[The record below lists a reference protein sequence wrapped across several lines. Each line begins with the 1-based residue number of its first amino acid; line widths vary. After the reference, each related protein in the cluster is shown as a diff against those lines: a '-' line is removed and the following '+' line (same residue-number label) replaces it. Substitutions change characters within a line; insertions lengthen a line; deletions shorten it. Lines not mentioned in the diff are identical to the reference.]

1 MNQSGSQVL
10 ALHHTRHGGE
20 RLRELVAAAPLAR
33 LAGLE
38 TAVEIFERK
47 AVQLQPEILLVEYTS
62 EQGGLGDLLER
73 LRRSV
78 PRGAVVAW
86 SPSKD
91 PDDILKAMR
100 QGVREYLV
108 EPAAAQAFNDAVL
121 RLARMSQAGG
131 QPVGRLIAVLGVK
144 GGVGVSHLAVNLAW
158 RLSQTQGLRVALI
171 DLDLGGGDLATLL
184 DQEPSRDL
192 SDVAGE
198 FDRLDAVL
206 MDSLLAEIAPG
217 LRLLAAPSDP
227 VEAEAVGPEH
237 LGRALDHLLDS
248 HQVVILDL
256 GSRLDELTLA
266 ALDRTDLALMV
277 VEPSVV
283 GLKGARRLQHLF
295 ERLGIPTVKQALVVN
310 RDGAK
315 GCVSRTEIERVLGR
329 KVMAYLPNDSQ
340 AVMEAGNAG
349 RPVVQDWPRSKWTK
363 AVAALAKS
371 LGEGR
376 EARS

>member
-1 MNQSGSQVL
+1 MTPAGSQVL
-10 ALHHTRHGGE
+10 ALHHSRHGGE

-38 TAVEIFERK
+38 TALEVFERK
-47 AVQLQPEILLVEYTS
+47 AVQLQPEILLVEYTAD
-62 EQGGLGDLLER
+62 QAGLTDLLER

-86 SPSKD
+86 SPSKE
-91 PDDILKAMR
+91 PEDILKAMR
-100 QGVREYLV
+100 LGVREYLV
-108 EPAAAQAFNDAVL
+108 EPAATQAFNDAVL
-121 RLARMSQAGG
+121 RLARLSQAGG
-131 QPVGRLIAVLGVK
+131 QPVGKLIAVLGVK
-144 GGVGVSHLAVNLAW
+144 GGVGVSHLVVNLAW
-158 RLSQTQGLRVALI
+158 SLSQALGLRVALA
-171 DLDLGGGDLATLL
+171 DLDLGGGDLAALL

-227 VEAEAVGPEH
+227 VEAEGVGPEH

-266 ALDRTDLALMV
+266 ALDRADQVVMV

-283 GLKGARRLQHLF
+283 GLKSARRLQHLF
-295 ERLGIPTVKQALVVN
+295 ERLGVPAAKLALVVN

-315 GCVSRTEIERVLGR
+315 GGVARAEIERVVGR
-329 KVMAYLPNDSQ
+329 PALAYLPNDSQ

-363 AVAALAKS
+363 AVAALAKH
-371 LGEGR
+371 LGNGHQGR
-376 EARS
+376 P